1 METNNKLNTALE
13 LVYKAANEETKKALE
28 TNFPQLRKSDDEEI
42 RKELIS
48 FVNKYYG
55 EETKKEVLAY
65 LEKQKER
72 FPVTDFTIY
81 HALKTGKDKYQC
93 TPYSFIGS
101 LGLFSDYR
109 DLIDFLHNSFYTEEE
124 CKEWIEKQKE
134 SHYSPLCNTIKDKIH
149 EYIANH
155 FIADAVVKTDMR
167 SIVKAMEEGVR
178 LGKEEQQP
186 AEWSEEDERI
196 VDHCIGYIEASCLDA
211 NDLRECTNWLEDLP
225 NRFAQSSWK
234 PSEEQME
241 ILDRFNDPVLKS
253 LYSDLKK
260 YFNL

>member
-1 METNNKLNTALE
+1 METNNELNTALE

-55 EETKKEVLAY
+55 EETKKEILAY

-134 SHYSPLCNTIKDKIH
+134 QKPIFKKGDKVIWDND
-149 EYIANH
+149 EFNILDVNGDSYNVGGYILPISRQNELSL
-155 FIADAVVKTDMR
+155 V
-167 SIVKAMEEGVR
+167 SS
-178 LGKEEQQP
+178 QP
-186 AEWSEEDERI
+186 TEWSEEDERI

-241 ILDRFNDPVLKS
+241 ILGRFNDPVLKS